1 MNAMATNYRSL
12 GRPYFAIAF
21 ILSFI
26 VIMVMVICGT
36 VSITNLLNE
45 AQHQTD
51 IVSQENPTFINC
63 LLGSNSACSQTY
75 TDIKALVKMPG
86 DQIVHGDAVSA
97 ENTINKILVAPPPT
111 RPNIAILLQYN
122 LNQIEGDVNLSPLIG
137 LKLNS
142 FLT

>member
-12 GRPYFAIAF
+12 GRPYFAIAL

-63 LLGSNSACSQTY
+63 LLGSNSACSPNLYRYQSSRKNAGQSDSTWGCSFGGKY
-75 TDIKALVKMPG
+75 HKQNPRC
-86 DQIVHGDAVSA
+86 
-97 ENTINKILVAPPPT
+97 PT
-111 RPNIAILLQYN
+111 PYKTKYRHSSSIQPKS
-122 LNQIEGDVNLSPLIG
+122 DRR
-137 LKLNS
+137 
-142 FLT
+142 

>member
-1 MNAMATNYRSL
+1 MATNYRSL
-12 GRPYFAIAF
+12 GRPYFAIAL

-26 VIMVMVICGT
+26 VIMVMVICGI
-36 VSITNLLNE
+36 VSIANALNEAQHQINE

-86 DQIVHGDAVSA
+86 NQIVHGDAVSA

-122 LNQIEGDVNLSPLIG
+122 LNQIEGDVNLSPLIAVT
-137 LKLNS
+137 S
-142 FLT
+142 